1 MIAFKETSKMY
12 PNYGKKTDM
21 GARQWWTEV
30 CDILIFLFD
39 FPFATRR
46 SPEWPPLLQLSII
59 LSKPP
64 ILLTN
69 TPTPFEKSPYL
80 FFTQVITKTFT
91 PHHSGPLPTN
101 LTSTLI
107 NRFWCKD
114 GYTLFP
120 DISYLQKLSQ
130 TPQRQKNAKQRLV
143 IGVITNSD
151 DRVPDVLSSL
161 GLRVNGLRYNGL
173 PERMVE
179 ESRNGEDQEAQ
190 DIDFCIMSYDV
201 GVEKP
206 HPEIFNAAISTL
218 DSLLQSEGNSY
229 ESKDWDLLYVGD
241 EVAKDAKGAVQAGWD
256 AVLVDRGAEV
266 DAAYEG
272 DAPGVEGVIDVEG
285 KKVPV
290 LKGFEALGTY
300 GGHEL
305 LKIR

>member
-1 MIAFKETSKMY
+1 MV
-12 PNYGKKTDM
+12 D
-21 GARQWWTEV
+21 
-30 CDILIFLFD
+30 FLF
-39 FPFATRR
+39 
-46 SPEWPPLLQLSII
+46 PLPLVLVQMIFFSSNTAAII
-59 LSKPP
+59 KKP
-64 ILLTN
+64 ILT
-69 TPTPFEKSPYL
+69 SSS
-80 FFTQVITKTFT
+80 QVITKTFT
-91 PHHSGPLPTN
+91 PHHSGPLPAT

-120 DISYLQKLSQ
+120 DVSYLQQLSH

-161 GLRVNGLRYNGL
+161 GLKVHGLRYNRSQ
-173 PERMVE
+173 ETMI
-179 ESRNGEDQEAQ
+179 ESSEKDQAQQAQ

-206 HPEIFNAAISTL
+206 EPEIFNAAISTL
-218 DSLLQSEGNSY
+218 ESMLVSEGNSY
-229 ESKDWDLLYVGD
+229 EKEDWDLLYVGD

-256 AVLVDRGAEV
+256 AVLLDRGAEV

-272 DAPGVEGVIDVEG
+272 DAPGVEGVVEVEG
-285 KKVPV
+285 KKVSV